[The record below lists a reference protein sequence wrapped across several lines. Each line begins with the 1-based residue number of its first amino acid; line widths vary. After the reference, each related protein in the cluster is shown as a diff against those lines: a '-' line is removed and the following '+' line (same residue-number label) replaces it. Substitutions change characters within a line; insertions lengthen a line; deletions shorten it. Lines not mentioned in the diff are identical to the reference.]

1 MTDQLFD
8 EGQAFGKFLAK
19 AFKDGKEALLSG
31 LTNDGSVYCVLSL
44 IASQQVLLHKFRPV
58 ADDN

>member
-8 EGQAFGKFLAK
+8 EGQTFRNFLAE
-19 AFKDGKEALLSG
+19 AFKEGKEVLLSG

-44 IASQQVLLHKFRPV
+44 IASQQVLLRNFC
-58 ADDN
+58 